1 MRGRALILLGAA
13 LLGTA
18 LTARLGWWQLD
29 RAAQKQAL
37 QQAQVA
43 RAALPPLGAAGLL
56 AEPAAATDQLQ
67 RRVLLRGRWLD
78 QHSIYLDNRPMAG
91 RVGFYLVT
99 PLQLSG
105 RPEAILVQRGWVP
118 RDAQDRERLPP
129 VSTPAGEVQIQGRL
143 IPAPARLYQLGAAGQ
158 GRIRQNLDSAA
169 FAQEIRQPLL
179 PLTVQQLGEPGADAA
194 DGLLR
199 DWPAPDAGLQKHYGY
214 AFQWFALSTLILGLY
229 VWFQLLRPRRQAR

>member
-37 QQAQVA
+37 QQAQDA
-43 RAALPPLGAAGLL
+43 RAALPPLSAAELL
-56 AEPAAATDQLQ
+56 AAKPADQLQ
-67 RRVLLRGRWLD
+67 RRVLLRGHWLAS
-78 QHSIYLDNRPMAG
+78 HSIYLDNRPMAG

-143 IPAPARLYQLGAAGQ
+143 IPAPARLYQLGSAGQ

-179 PLTVQQLGEPGADAA
+179 PLTVQQLGEPGAQAA

-214 AFQWFALSTLILGLY
+214 AFQWFALSALILGLY
-229 VWFQLLRPRRQAR
+229 VWFQLIRPRRQAR

>member
-37 QQAQVA
+37 QQAQDA
-43 RAALPPLGAAGLL
+43 RAALPPLGAAELL
-56 AEPAAATDQLQ
+56 AAEAADQLQ
-67 RRVLLRGRWLD
+67 RRVLLRGHWLES
-78 QHSIYLDNRPMAG
+78 HSIYLDNRPMAG

-129 VSTPAGEVQIQGRL
+129 VSTPTGEVQIQGRL
-143 IPAPARLYQLGAAGQ
+143 IPAPARLYQLGSAGQ

-179 PLTVQQLGEPGADAA
+179 PLTVQQLGEPGAQAV

-214 AFQWFALSTLILGLY
+214 AFQWFALSALILGLY
-229 VWFQLLRPRRQAR
+229 VWFQLIRPRRQAR

>member
-37 QQAQVA
+37 QQAQAA
-43 RAALPPLGAAGLL
+43 RAALPPLSAAELL
-56 AEPAAATDQLQ
+56 AAKPADQLQ
-67 RRVLLRGRWLD
+67 RRVLLRGHWLAS
-78 QHSIYLDNRPMAG
+78 HSIYLDNRPMAG

-143 IPAPARLYQLGAAGQ
+143 IPAPARLYQLGSAGQ

-179 PLTVQQLGEPGADAA
+179 PLTVQQLGEPGAQAA

-214 AFQWFALSTLILGLY
+214 AFQWFALSALILGLY
-229 VWFQLLRPRRQAR
+229 VWFQLIRPRRQAR

>member
-37 QQAQVA
+37 QQAQAA
-43 RAALPPLGAAGLL
+43 RAALPPLGAAELL
-56 AEPAAATDQLQ
+56 AAQPADQLQ
-67 RRVLLRGRWLD
+67 RRVLLRGHWLAS
-78 QHSIYLDNRPMAG
+78 HSIYLDNRPMAG

-143 IPAPARLYQLGAAGQ
+143 IPAPARLYQLGSAGQ

-179 PLTVQQLGEPGADAA
+179 PLTVQQLGEPGAQDA

-214 AFQWFALSTLILGLY
+214 AFQWFALSALILGLY
-229 VWFQLLRPRRQAR
+229 VWFQLIRPRRQAR